1 MGEVK
6 RCAACGKKNPAS
18 EMKVCMHHQMHRYVC
33 DSKCMTDFYNQP
45 KKPTA
50 AELEAKVAT
59 LEAELAK
66 LRAELER
73 RAVDGWKL
81 VPVEPTPEMLDAAI
95 QDGICVDGKPVW
107 KKDVV
112 FQAKWKY
119 QQMLAAAPSAHK
131 ADDPVKQ
138 MLLEALESA
147 ADALARA
154 EFFEQADNARAAISA
169 VREEVMK

>member
-1 MGEVK
+1 MNRKVK
-6 RCAACGKKNPAS
+6 RYDPINSDGTGGMCVEDADYGAYVDYADYAAI
-18 EMKVCMHHQMHRYVC
+18 
-33 DSKCMTDFYNQP
+33 
-45 KKPTA
+45 
-50 AELEAKVAT
+50 
-59 LEAELAK
+59 EAENAK

-73 RAVDGWKL
+73 RAVPDWWKL

-119 QQMLAAAPSAHK
+119 QQMLAAAPSAPK

-138 MLLEALESA
+138 MLLEALEGMMQVYGGSKCSDGLPKSVTELELLDEARTAIA
-147 ADALARA
+147 AAQ
-154 EFFEQADNARAAISA
+154 EGGK
-169 VREEVMK
+169 V